1 MAYAPRFLTL
11 PADQPRLS
19 RLICF
24 ILGCLT
30 TLGFAPFG
38 FSALIPV
45 LLLPILFVCV
55 TVAPRDAAGH
65 SFWYG
70 FGLFLTGT
78 YWIYISVVVFG
89 QAPVWIALMLMVG
102 LAVIMGFLLFIAG
115 WLISRF
121 TQGEPLQL
129 LAIAPAAWVLV
140 EWLRGWVLTGFPW
153 MAFGYAN
160 IDTAFAAY
168 APIAG
173 VYGVS
178 FAVVLTAAAILAVIM
193 SRGAQRWIAMGFVLA
208 PWGFGVAL
216 GFVNWTEE
224 AGEPIRITILQAGVP
239 QDQKWLAEQKQA
251 TLDFYRD
258 ETRIARDS
266 EIVVWPEVAVP
277 SLLSRETAFISQ
289 LQSDARENSQ
299 TILFGILEDAESRGG
314 QLIYNSVIAL
324 DGERQQAYRKRHLVP
339 FGEYFPVPDKVREWM
354 RMMNLPHSD
363 LSAGED
369 YPSLIETAGG
379 QRLGVA
385 ICYEDAYSTELL
397 YAVPDAGILI
407 NASNDGWFG
416 DSIATYQHLQIAQM
430 LSLEF
435 GRPTVRSTNTG
446 ISAFI
451 SHTGELLKVGPQF
464 AAVTMTADVTPR
476 TGSTPYVSLGGD
488 APVIGLCLVLLGFF
502 WLRARV

>member
-38 FSALIPV
+38 LSVLIPI

-89 QAPVWIALMLMVG
+89 QAPVWIAMMLMVG
-102 LAVIMGFLLFIAG
+102 LSLILGFLVFIAG

-129 LAIAPAAWVLV
+129 LAIAPAAWVLI
-140 EWLRGWVLTGFPW
+140 EWLRGWILTGFPW

-160 IDTAFAAY
+160 IDSAFGAY
-168 APIAG
+168 APVAG

-178 FAVVLTAAAILAVIM
+178 FAVVLTAAAILAAILSSGM
-193 SRGAQRWIAMGFVLA
+193 QRWIAVAFVLA
-208 PWGFGVAL
+208 PWSLGVAL

-224 AGEPIRITILQAGVP
+224 AGEPIRITIVQGGIS
-239 QDQKWLAEQKQA
+239 QDQKWLASQRQA
-251 TLDFYRD
+251 TLDYYRD
-258 ETRIARDS
+258 ETRIAQDS
-266 EIVVWPEVAVP
+266 EIVVWPEVAIP

-289 LQSDARENSQ
+289 LQSDARESGQ
-299 TILFGILEDAESRGG
+299 TILLGILEDEESRGG
-314 QLIYNSVIAL
+314 RLIYNSVIAL
-324 DGERQQAYRKRHLVP
+324 DGERRQTYRKRHLVP
-339 FGEYFPVPDKVREWM
+339 FGEYFPVPARVREWM

-363 LSAGED
+363 LTAGED
-369 YPSLIETAGG
+369 YPALIETAGG
-379 QRLGVA
+379 QRLGIAV
-385 ICYEDAYSTELL
+385 CYEDAYSTELL
-397 YAVPDAGILI
+397 YALPEAVILV
-407 NASNDGWFG
+407 NVSNDAWFG
-416 DSIATYQHLQIAQM
+416 DSIAPHQHLQIARM

-451 SHTGELLKVGPQF
+451 SYTGELLKTGPQF
-464 AAVTMTADVTPR
+464 TAATLTYDVTPR
-476 TGSTPYVSLGGD
+476 TGSTPYVSFGN
-488 APVIGLCLVLLGFF
+488 APVIGLSVLLLGFF
-502 WLRARV
+502 WLRERL